1 MRIPKWLAVVF
12 FASLALN
19 VGVLAGYFY
28 QSYLWAQGRNHAR
41 VYFQG
46 WAPDAERRF
55 AALLDEHLESRYR
68 IDSLRMLTQT
78 RLDELTEVDN
88 PDSTEVEQL
97 LNQAG
102 DLEREMARTAYR
114 IGRRI
119 RELKPPERRQ
129 HELQA
134 YRKLMGLTPAD
145 SSAPRLRDTN
155 GIGRRPDSVPRGRRA
170 AHTKGR

>member
-28 QSYLWAQGRNHAR
+28 QSYLWSQGRNHAR
-41 VYFQG
+41 TYFQD

-55 AALLDEHLESRYR
+55 AALMDERLESRYR
-68 IDSLRMLTQT
+68 IDSLRMLTQI
-78 RLDELTEVDN
+78 RLDELTYVDN
-88 PDSTEVEQL
+88 PDSAEVEQL

-102 DLEREMARTAYR
+102 DLERELARTAYR

-119 RELKPPERRQ
+119 RELKPPEKREQTLR
-129 HELQA
+129 A
-134 YRKLMGLTPAD
+134 YRKLMGLAPAD
-145 SSAPRLRDTN
+145 TSAA
-155 GIGRRPDSVPRGRRA
+155 GVPG
-170 AHTKGR
+170 TKGR